1 MIVLIFF
8 YGGSGLEWSFSFFV
22 FVFVIVIVAVAVV
35 VERGAVDMV
44 RDERLAICFVSLFDT
59 VATCT
64 CQGDEDNEEK

>member
-8 YGGSGLEWSFSFFV
+8 YGDSGLEWSFSFFV
-22 FVFVIVIVAVAVV
+22 FAFVIVVVAVV